1 MERINYT
8 LYINLV
14 KKTLWILSI
23 VLIILIF
30 FNKSLKIYLELDLK
44 EEFNEIGSNQIIEN
58 PQFLSTDK
66 KNRPFVLKAKKA
78 KRKESTKNIFI
89 LDSPSG
95 NLENNNGFIT
105 LKSMNGKFDQ
115 DKEMLFLFNDVRF
128 ENEIGYKFS
137 TEDAYINLNSNEVF
151 GDKKIRGFN
160 DEGEINSEGFKI
172 IDQGNKIIF
181 FGKAKL
187 VIKDKKVE

>member
-66 KNRPFVLKAKKA
+66 KNRPFILKAKKA

-95 NLENNNGFIT
+95 NLENNNGFIS
-105 LKSMNGKFDQ
+105 LKSINGKFDQ

-187 VIKDKKVE
+187 VIKDKKVK

>member
-23 VLIILIF
+23 FLIILIF
-30 FNKSLKIYLELDLK
+30 FNKSLKKYLELDLK

-58 PQFLSTDK
+58 PHFLSTDK
-66 KNRPFVLKAKKA
+66 KNRPFILKAKKA

-95 NLENNNGFIT
+95 NLENNNGFIS
-105 LKSMNGKFDQ
+105 LKSINGKFDQ

-187 VIKDKKVE
+187 VIKDKKVK

>member
-30 FNKSLKIYLELDLK
+30 FNKSLKKYLELDLK

-66 KNRPFVLKAKKA
+66 KNRPFILKAKKE

-89 LDSPSG
+89 LD
-95 NLENNNGFIT
+95 
-105 LKSMNGKFDQ
+105 
-115 DKEMLFLFNDVRF
+115 
-128 ENEIGYKFS
+128 
-137 TEDAYINLNSNEVF
+137 
-151 GDKKIRGFN
+151 
-160 DEGEINSEGFKI
+160 
-172 IDQGNKIIF
+172 
-181 FGKAKL
+181 
-187 VIKDKKVE
+187 

>member
-95 NLENNNGFIT
+95 NLENNNGFIS
-105 LKSMNGKFDQ
+105 LKSINGKFDQ

>member
-30 FNKSLKIYLELDLK
+30 FNKSLKKYLELDLK
-44 EEFNEIGSNQIIEN
+44 EEFNEVGSNQIIEN

-66 KNRPFVLKAKKA
+66 KNRPFILKAKKA

-95 NLENNNGFIT
+95 NLENNNGFIS
-105 LKSMNGKFDQ
+105 LKSIDGKFDQ

-172 IDQGNKIIF
+172 IDEGNKIIF

-187 VIKDKKVE
+187 VIKDKQ

>member
-95 NLENNNGFIT
+95 NLENNNGFIS
-105 LKSMNGKFDQ
+105 LKSINGKFDQ

-187 VIKDKKVE
+187 VIKDKKVK

>member
-115 DKEMLFLFNDVRF
+115 DKEMLFLFKPQF
-128 ENEIGYKFS
+128 EVGSIGLNKQGVVKKTWDILQELEKFTDWCQSELVSIKGYCPCEIKG
-137 TEDAYINLNSNEVF
+137 
-151 GDKKIRGFN
+151 KK
-160 DEGEINSEGFKI
+160 
-172 IDQGNKIIF
+172 GNQEF
-181 FGKAKL
+181 FIYM
-187 VIKDKKVE
+187 IKKEKM

>member
-78 KRKESTKNIFI
+78 KRKESAKNIFI

-187 VIKDKKVE
+187 VIKDKKVK

>member
-1 MERINYT
+1 M
-8 LYINLV
+8 
-14 KKTLWILSI
+14 LWILSI

-95 NLENNNGFIT
+95 NLENNNGFIS
-105 LKSMNGKFDQ
+105 LKSINGKFDQ

-160 DEGEINSEGFKI
+160 NEGEINSEGFKI

-187 VIKDKKVE
+187 VIKDKKVK

>member
-66 KNRPFVLKAKKA
+66 KNRPFILKAKKA

-95 NLENNNGFIT
+95 NLENNNGFIS
-105 LKSMNGKFDQ
+105 LKSINGKFDQ

>member
-1 MERINYT
+1 
-8 LYINLV
+8 
-14 KKTLWILSI
+14 
-23 VLIILIF
+23 
-30 FNKSLKIYLELDLK
+30 
-44 EEFNEIGSNQIIEN
+44 
-58 PQFLSTDK
+58 
-66 KNRPFVLKAKKA
+66 
-78 KRKESTKNIFI
+78 
-89 LDSPSG
+89 
-95 NLENNNGFIT
+95 
-105 LKSMNGKFDQ
+105 
-115 DKEMLFLFNDVRF
+115 MLFLFNDVRF

-187 VIKDKKVE
+187 VIKDKKVK

>member
-58 PQFLSTDK
+58 PYH
-66 KNRPFVLKAKKA
+66 
-78 KRKESTKNIFI
+78 I
-89 LDSPSG
+89 
-95 NLENNNGFIT
+95 
-105 LKSMNGKFDQ
+105 
-115 DKEMLFLFNDVRF
+115 
-128 ENEIGYKFS
+128 Y
-137 TEDAYINLNSNEVF
+137 Y
-151 GDKKIRGFN
+151 
-160 DEGEINSEGFKI
+160 
-172 IDQGNKIIF
+172 
-181 FGKAKL
+181 
-187 VIKDKKVE
+187 

>member
-181 FGKAKL
+181 FGKARL